1 LEEVNP
7 MRIVVT
13 GGTGMIGQPLVESLV
28 ADGHEVVVLSR
39 RPDRWR
45 SELPAAVQLAQWDGK
60 TASAWAKHVDGADA
74 VINLA
79 GEGIAGDRYLPNRWT
94 ADKKRRIRDSRI
106 NAGSAVVEA
115 IRQASVKPGLLLQA
129 SAVGYYGPRG
139 DEIVTEAAAPGDD
152 FLAETCVIWEDET
165 AEVEAM
171 GVRRIIA
178 RTGLVLAEK
187 GGPLERLKLPYLLFG
202 GMYFGDGRQWWPWI
216 HINDEIKALKF
227 LVENEAASGPFN
239 LTAPNPV
246 TNRQFGKALG
256 RAMQRPSYMPVP
268 GFALRLVLGEVATV
282 VLDGQRAVPEKLQA
296 LGFTF
301 DFPEVEPALLDAVNG

>member
-1 LEEVNP
+1 

-13 GGTGMIGQPLVESLV
+13 GGTGMIGQPLVESLIE
-28 ADGHEVVVLSR
+28 DGHDVTVLSR
-39 RPDRWR
+39 QPDKHRPGMPDNVKVA
-45 SELPAAVQLAQWDGK
+45 PWDCK
-60 TASAWAKHVDGADA
+60 TLGAWAEEVDGANA
-74 VINLA
+74 VINFA
-79 GEGIAGDRYLPNRWT
+79 GEGIAGDNFLPDRWT

-106 NAGSAVVEA
+106 SAGAVVVEA
-115 IRQASVKPGLLLQA
+115 IRQAGVKPGLLLQA

-152 FLAETCVIWEDET
+152 FLAQTCVVWEDET

-202 GMYFGDGRQWWPWI
+202 GMYFGNGRQWWPWI
-216 HINDEIKALKF
+216 HIDDEIRALKF
-227 LVENEAASGPFN
+227 LLENDKASGPFN

-256 RAMQRPSYMPVP
+256 RALHRPSYLPVP
-268 GFALRLVLGEVATV
+268 GFAMRLLVGEVATV
-282 VLDGQRAVPEKLQA
+282 VLDGQRVVPEKLQA

-301 DFPEVEPALLDAVNG
+301 DFPELEPALLDVVNR

>member
-1 LEEVNP
+1 
-7 MRIVVT
+7 
-13 GGTGMIGQPLVESLV
+13 MIGRPLVESLV
-28 ADGHEVVVLSR
+28 VDGHEVIVLSR
-39 RPDRWR
+39 RPDRRR

-60 TASAWAKHVDGADA
+60 TSGAWAKHVDGADA

-79 GEGIAGDRYLPNRWT
+79 GEGIAGDSFLPDRWT

-106 NAGSAVVEA
+106 NAGSAVVAA
-115 IRQASVKPGLLLQA
+115 IRQAREKPSVLLQA